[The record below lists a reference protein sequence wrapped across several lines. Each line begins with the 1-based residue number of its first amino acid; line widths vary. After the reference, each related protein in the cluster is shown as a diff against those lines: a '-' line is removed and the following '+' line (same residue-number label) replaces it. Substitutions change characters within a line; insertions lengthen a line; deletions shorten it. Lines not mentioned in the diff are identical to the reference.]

1 MKVDNWFSITVGL
14 DRYLVKNASSIRS
27 VFWDSM
33 CGNGIF
39 LQTEVWDTGSR
50 FRCFRAPGA
59 QRDDAIM
66 RLIDWG
72 ADESPSVSGIAD
84 LELIRNS
91 RMMFAR
97 KFDSGIDSYIVKAI
111 ESMVG

>member
-14 DRYLVKNASSIRS
+14 ARYLVKNASSIRS

-33 CGNGIF
+33 CVNGIF

-72 ADESPSVSGIAD
+72 ADESPSVSDRVGNVGVSAPTADRQTQAAPVLESGIAT
-84 LELIRNS
+84 
-91 RMMFAR
+91 
-97 KFDSGIDSYIVKAI
+97 
-111 ESMVG
+111 